1 MRTGPHIGRDALTP
15 FEIGARR
22 TDEWELARM
31 VRTLEA
37 NGYVVRRPSEADI
50 ESVLEVA
57 PPERPFC
64 YEIGV
69 RLDTKFNGVPFALL
83 KYFPIEH
90 LLHPDDGEFREK
102 VLPQIMSREIAHHL
116 AERMIP
122 CIADQVEKKIKP
134 LVPEKRM
141 SLDEIVSF
149 IAGALRTTKH
159 RVDPRHYGEK
169 DQRKPPA

>member
-22 TDEWELARM
+22 TDEWELAHM

-57 PPERPFC
+57 PPERAFC

-83 KYFPIEH
+83 KYFPIEP

-102 VLPQIMSREIAHHL
+102 VLPQVMSREIAHHL

-134 LVPEKRM
+134 LVPEKQM
-141 SLDEIVSF
+141 PLDEIVSF
-149 IAGALRTTKH
+149 IAAALRTTKH
-159 RVDPRHYGEK
+159 RIDPKHYDEN
-169 DQRKPPA
+169 DNRRKPA